1 MRLIDADALMDALGI
16 ADDCQDCQY
25 QSSIFCSRSPDFV
38 NACEAI
44 ADAPVIDAVPVVR
57 CRDCKWY
64 KTMYCKMDRWTD
76 LITVYVAKEDD
87 YCSYGEKWKGAKMY
101 ERWKDE

>member
-1 MRLIDADALMDALGI
+1 MSLVWGENGRGEEMRLIDADELKIPGEELI
-16 ADDCQDCQY
+16 AKM
-25 QSSIFCSRSPDFV
+25 
-38 NACEAI
+38 AI
-44 ADAPVIDAVPVVR
+44 ALAPTIDATTIDAVEVVR

-76 LITVYVAKEDD
+76 LVTVYVAKEDD